1 MRTGFTSQE
10 AFTFAKKYGKFHF
23 LILKRNQTNA
33 KIEGLNLKY
42 EVYKELYD
50 KIDNMMVL
58 SRKNEIKFEHI
69 EKFCDTLIDIQ
80 NNFAK
85 EFKYVEQ
92 SSFTMKKVKSKF
104 FIFYFFVLYFCFFFK
119 MTE

>member
-1 MRTGFTSQE
+1 
-10 AFTFAKKYGKFHF
+10 
-23 LILKRNQTNA
+23 
-33 KIEGLNLKY
+33 LNFKY

-85 EFKYVEQ
+85 EFKYIDQ
-92 SSFTMKKVKSKF
+92 SSFTMKNVFKF
-104 FIFYFFVLYFCFFFK
+104 KNVYLL
-119 MTE
+119 T

>member
-1 MRTGFTSQE
+1 MVI
-10 AFTFAKKYGKFHF
+10 KKLSK
-23 LILKRNQTNA
+23 KRNQTNA

-69 EKFCDTLIDIQ
+69 EKFCDTVIDIQ

-85 EFKYVEQ
+85 EFKFIEQ
-92 SSFTMKKVKSKF
+92 SSFSMKNVDF
-104 FIFYFFVLYFCFFFK
+104 FLNYLSRKILNHNFYFSK
-119 MTE
+119 

>member
-1 MRTGFTSQE
+1 LAKALKTGFIFQETFTSE
-10 AFTFAKKYGKFHF
+10 KKFGKFHYII
-23 LILKRNQTNA
+23 LIRNQTNA

-85 EFKYVEQ
+85 EFKFIEQ
-92 SSFTMKKVKSKF
+92 SSFTMKSVLIKV
-104 FIFYFFVLYFCFFFK
+104 ILFFFLF
-119 MTE
+119 

>member
-1 MRTGFTSQE
+1 MD
-10 AFTFAKKYGKFHF
+10 YLKFK
-23 LILKRNQTNA
+23 KRNQTNA

-50 KIDNMMVL
+50 KVDNMMVL

-85 EFKYVEQ
+85 EFKFIEQ
-92 SSFTMKKVKSKF
+92 SSFNMKNVS
-104 FIFYFFVLYFCFFFK
+104 FIIFIIFNFNYF
-119 MTE
+119 